1 MHDLFETP
9 TINKLASTFELE
21 LQTIQL
27 ESPIPF
33 GFVFKSDI
41 DDLPPSYLPPLDL
54 VILPLE

>member
-9 TINKLASTFELE
+9 TINNLVSTFELE

-27 ESPIPF
+27 ESLIPF
-33 GFVFKSDI
+33 EFVLKSDI
-41 DDLPPSYLPPLDL
+41 HDLPPSYLPPLDL